1 MNRID
6 SKGNVM
12 IHVLKVKTSFEE
24 IRIDFCKACA
34 IIISSL
40 IKRNKGRGVTE
51 GQRFNNMTTK
61 SLGIRRKDD
70 QR

>member
-40 IKRNKGRGVTE
+40 IKRNKGKGGDR
-51 GQRFNNMTTK
+51 RTK
-61 SLGIRRKDD
+61 I
-70 QR
+70 